1 MTLPANIE
9 RWILDK
15 NTLQEC
21 AGLSLTDRVELLEAK
36 FNFKIGRS
44 TLERAYKRRG
54 IRFGKAQLTYS
65 QGLKPDIDQ
74 QRKDFALVLANHIA

>member
-9 RWILDK
+9 RWILEK

-21 AGLSLTDRVELLEAK
+21 AGLSLTDRVELIEAK
-36 FNFKIGRS
+36 FNLKIGRS

-65 QGLKPDIDQ
+65 QGLKQGID
-74 QRKDFALVLANHIA
+74 